1 MNHYNPETKQ
11 VELPITGWPTPIAS
25 TNLETH
31 EAAMKEL
38 ERAKTSAGG
47 CTKLSV
53 MAHSPIA
60 GWPTPTTGDTKGV
73 FHGRYDQEGK
83 QDTNRSQR
91 LSDFVQT
98 TEPPI
103 TGWRSPATSE
113 PGVSLD
119 RLVDSEGNPW
129 TPGQRAYD
137 KITGRLAQV
146 GLTHEAQAAIPLTGW
161 PTPNARDWKDGA
173 APSVTNGERT
183 DKLAHAVHSPIA
195 GFPTPCAGDKKWMC
209 SQYSTAKKRADSGKQ
224 VYLEAM
230 LHLNL
235 SPVETAKPAGLAP
248 ALPRWLMGYPV
259 EWCQAAIRAHRAMP
273 TKRRKQG

>member
-1 MNHYNPETKQ
+1 MDILPPRDPETFQEWNNTRGGKDNRKGRTACSNLRQQVVMNHYNPETKQ
-11 VELPITGWPTPIAS
+11 V
-25 TNLETH
+25 
-31 EAAMKEL
+31 
-38 ERAKTSAGG
+38 
-47 CTKLSV
+47 
-53 MAHSPIA
+53 
-60 GWPTPTTGDTKGV
+60 
-73 FHGRYDQEGK
+73 
-83 QDTNRSQR
+83 
-91 LSDFVQT
+91 
-98 TEPPI
+98 EPPI

-146 GLTHEAQAAIPLTGW
+146 GLTHEAQAAI
-161 PTPNARDWKDGA
+161 
-173 APSVTNGERT
+173 
-183 DKLAHAVHSPIA
+183 PIA